1 MTNDSNI
8 QNSDTEVLNKAIEW
22 LDDGYTVE
30 LVTVAKTWG
39 SSPRPPGSIAAV
51 RSDGHLVGSVSG
63 GCIEKQLAVRIDDT
77 TRVKA
82 FAHEITDDEAR
93 RFGLPCGG
101 HLELVFE
108 QLNDSTEFKNILT
121 AIDER
126 QRLAR
131 TVDLTDTTQVS
142 YKEVDRTVNFHYDGS
157 QLRKVFGPGWRML
170 IIGGGQLSR
179 YVAQFAQ
186 ALDYDVI
193 VCEPRA
199 EYASSFD
206 VSGCTLVSQ
215 LPDEAVLQYATDHH
229 SVVLALTHDSNL
241 DDSALIEALPSNA
254 YYVGALGS
262 RANNERRRT
271 RLTDIGVENVDR
283 LHGPDLPQ
291 SVCDRA
297 ASVDCK
303 PLRFVRYSA
312 QIQGESICIKNLKYT
327 CNSIASCNPLRVPG
341 GFRTNAIPTPL
352 HSGLIVN
359 M

>member
-283 LHGPDLPQ
+283 LHGPVGL
-291 SVCDRA
+291 SIGSRSAAEIAISIVAELVKMRNTADR
-297 ASVDCK
+297 
-303 PLRFVRYSA
+303 
-312 QIQGESICIKNLKYT
+312 KN
-327 CNSIASCNPLRVPG
+327 
-341 GFRTNAIPTPL
+341 RT
-352 HSGLIVN
+352 G
-359 M
+359 

>member
-1 MTNDSNI
+1 MSSKDAI
-8 QNSDTEVLNKAIEW
+8 QSSDVEVLKKAIEW
-22 LDDGYTVE
+22 LDNGDTVE

-63 GCIEKQLAVRIDDT
+63 GCIEKQLAIRIDDT
-77 TRVKA
+77 DRAQA

-108 QLNDSTEFKNILT
+108 QLTDSSELKTILS
-121 AIDER
+121 AIDSR
-126 QRLAR
+126 KRLAR
-131 TVDLTDTTQVS
+131 TVNLDNKSEVT
-142 YKEVDRTVNFHYDGS
+142 YEEVDRTVDFHYDRA
-157 QLRKVFGPGWRML
+157 QIRKIFGPGWRML

-193 VCEPRA
+193 VCEPRQ

-206 VSGCTLVSQ
+206 VPGCTLVST
-215 LPDEAVLQYATDHH
+215 LPDEAVLQHATDHH

-241 DDSALIEALPSNA
+241 DDSALVEALPSNA

-262 RANNERRRT
+262 RANNERRRK

-283 LHGPDLPQ
+283 LHGPVGLSIGSRSAAEIAISIVAELVQ
-291 SVCDRA
+291 LRSKSDR
-297 ASVDCK
+297 
-303 PLRFVRYSA
+303 
-312 QIQGESICIKNLKYT
+312 QN
-327 CNSIASCNPLRVPG
+327 
-341 GFRTNAIPTPL
+341 RTQ
-352 HSGLIVN
+352 
-359 M
+359 